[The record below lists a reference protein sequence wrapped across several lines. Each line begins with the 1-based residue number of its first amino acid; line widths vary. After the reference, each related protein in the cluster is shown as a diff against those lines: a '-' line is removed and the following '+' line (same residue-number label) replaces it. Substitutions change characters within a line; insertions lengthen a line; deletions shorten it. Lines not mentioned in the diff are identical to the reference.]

1 LLTGLARRP
10 ARSDL
15 RRAVRPDHAEKPA
28 VRQAVSQRRSAIPV
42 VSGRVVRTARQIQV
56 SGPDRT
62 LLLPTAFTGGFKA
75 DPLDS
80 HGRKHRALFGPSL
93 TAFGQ
98 PGAGGSHA
106 FADPENGLSFAYVMN
121 QMELGIL
128 PNRKSMELVAGV
140 YG

>member
-1 LLTGLARRP
+1 MLTGLARRP

-15 RRAVRPDHAEKPA
+15 RRSVRLDHAEKPA
-28 VRQAVSQRRSAIPV
+28 VRQAVSQRQPAIPV
-42 VSGRVVRTARQIQV
+42 LPG
-56 SGPDRT
+56 RT

-106 FADPENGLSFAYVMN
+106 FADTENGISFAYVMN

-128 PNRKSMELVAGV
+128 PNRKAMELVAGV

>member
-1 LLTGLARRP
+1 
-10 ARSDL
+10 
-15 RRAVRPDHAEKPA
+15 
-28 VRQAVSQRRSAIPV
+28 VRQAVSQRQSAIPV
-42 VSGRVVRTARQIQV
+42 VPGRVVRTARQLQV

-80 HGRKHRALFGPSL
+80 HGRKLRALFGPSL

-106 FADPENGLSFAYVMN
+106 FADPENGISFAYVMN

-128 PNRKSMELVAGV
+128 PNRKAMELVAGV